1 MKQVF
6 KRIIEGVLGSLD
18 TTTQPFSARKLS
30 AMVIVI
36 MVIVTHVK
44 WFKSEHWEYLAVVL
58 GFDFTFILVC
68 LGLATWQ
75 YMKKDTDSK

>member
-30 AMVIVI
+30 AVISII
-36 MVIVTHVK
+36 MVCIADVK
-44 WFKSEHWEYLAVVL
+44 WLNSDKWEYFGEFLIL
-58 GFDFTFILVC
+58 HFSFILVC

-75 YMKKDTDSK
+75 YIKKD